1 MKKNY
6 LVYLLIMTVSVT
18 IISTQQAAAQ
28 QINLPPNI
36 QKAIRP
42 NQLPAGIAVP
52 AKLAKQGIDLAVTEI
67 RFSIVSLKS
76 VFSGTVKIE
85 AIVKNVGSHNYT
97 SGVNQQ
103 TVLLYE
109 EVPGTSPRLVAS
121 RNFQSLG
128 VNGTVSVSY
137 SREWQT
143 SDEFPPSYTAIVVYD
158 PDIYLDSN
166 NNNDD
171 GNSSNN
177 RLTRPGS
184 EINKLNWKR

>member
-6 LVYLLIMTVSVT
+6 LVCLLIMTLSVT
-18 IISTQQAAAQ
+18 IISTQQAASQ
-28 QINLPPNI
+28 QIKLPPNI

-42 NQLPAGIAVP
+42 NQLPAGVAVP
-52 AKLAKQGIDLAVTEI
+52 AKLAQQGIDLAVSEI
-67 RFSIVSLKS
+67 RFSIVSVKS
-76 VFSGTVKIE
+76 LYSGTVQIE
-85 AIVKNVGSHNYT
+85 AIVKNVGSQNYT
-97 SGVNQQ
+97 SGANQQ
-103 TVLLYE
+103 AVLLYE
-109 EVPGTSPRLVAS
+109 EVPGTSPKLVAS

-137 SREWQT
+137 SRQWQT
-143 SDEFPPSYTAIVVYD
+143 SDEFPPSYTAIVVFD

-166 NNNDD
+166 NKNDD

-184 EINKLNWKR
+184 DINKLNWKR